1 MGQNHD
7 ASYTEEEFQG
17 GTAVGLPPSNLQ
29 LPPAAVLMIGQR
41 IDDKNKVMTE
51 GQNWNI
57 ITTRQ

>member
-41 IDDKNKVMTE
+41 IDDKNKAMTE
-51 GQNWNI
+51 GQNGI
-57 ITTRQ
+57 